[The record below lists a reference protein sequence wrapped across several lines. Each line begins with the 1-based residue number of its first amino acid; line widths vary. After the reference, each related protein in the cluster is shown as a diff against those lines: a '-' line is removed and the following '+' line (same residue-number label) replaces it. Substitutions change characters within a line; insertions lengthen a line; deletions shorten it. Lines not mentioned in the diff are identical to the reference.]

1 MLKHWIH
8 KLLKRMGFYGTLDTD
23 KAIRALKVENL
34 NLKKENAQLKEHVEV
49 WADPTVYRTG
59 AYDAPSPTTDGKMR
73 AEGMRERSL
82 AHLMYPHNG
91 DLMRHKHEIETK
103 KAQAVKL
110 DPTPTQHNLPTLR
123 PPAHKM
129 TLLYMNDWLL

>member
-1 MLKHWIH
+1 
-8 KLLKRMGFYGTLDTD
+8 MGFYGTLDTD

-73 AEGMRERSL
+73 AEGMRDR
-82 AHLMYPHNG
+82 AIMHQMYPRPG
-91 DLMRHKHEIETK
+91 DLTRHEHEIETRK
-103 KAQAVKL
+103 VQAINL
-110 DPTPTQHNLPTLR
+110 DPTPTKIIPTLR

-129 TLLYMNDWLL
+129 TLVSLNDIWLL